1 MTRLPKRHVVIAL
14 MLLVAFVCQGTWALA
29 GTTGGLSGVVVDADT
44 SAPVAGATIT
54 VSAPSQSSTGT
65 TDASGRFTFLT
76 LAPDTYTV
84 TVNKSG
90 YQAVSEPGQIV
101 FADTVQTVTVRL
113 TKALKT
119 IARVTALGAGAI
131 VKSGT

>member
-54 VSAPSQSSTGT
+54 VSAPSQSS
-65 TDASGRFTFLT
+65 
-76 LAPDTYTV
+76 
-84 TVNKSG
+84 
-90 YQAVSEPGQIV
+90 
-101 FADTVQTVTVRL
+101 
-113 TKALKT
+113 
-119 IARVTALGAGAI
+119 
-131 VKSGT
+131 